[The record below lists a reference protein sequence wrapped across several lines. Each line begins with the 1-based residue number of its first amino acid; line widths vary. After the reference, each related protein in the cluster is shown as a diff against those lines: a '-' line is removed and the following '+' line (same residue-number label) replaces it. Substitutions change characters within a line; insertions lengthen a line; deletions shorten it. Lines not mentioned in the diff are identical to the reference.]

1 MMAAIRITG
10 LTAWIVPLTSHVAY
24 HMASGKSCETVETVV
39 IRLKTDAGLEG
50 WGEVCPIPGYLPA
63 YARGVI
69 PALTEMAP
77 VLIGSELTGPEAVMA
92 RLDAKL
98 KGHRYAKSAVDIALW
113 DLMGKHA
120 ELPLHALL
128 GGRRVPDMPIYHS
141 ISCLAPDVMAGIASE
156 AYASGI
162 RQFQVKLGADADW
175 QADVTRLRQVR
186 KAVGSGPLVYGD
198 WNCGSTRLDA
208 IRVGRAVADLD
219 IMLEQPCETIEECA
233 AVRDATGLP
242 LKLDE
247 AAHDPASLLLAY
259 RLGCLEAVAVKL
271 SKFGGVSAARR
282 ARDLCLHLGAKMCI
296 EDTWGS
302 DITTAAV
309 LHLGAASPADLVMNV
324 CDLSHYV
331 SPRLCP
337 GAPVRCEGRIAPP
350 EGAGLGVEPD
360 MDVLRAPALEL

>member
-1 MMAAIRITG
+1 MKSGIKITG
-10 LTAWIVPLTSHVAY
+10 LSAWIVPLTSHVAY

-39 IRLKTDAGLEG
+39 IRLRMDDGLEG

-69 PALTEMAP
+69 PALCELAP

-113 DLMGKHA
+113 DLMGKTA
-120 ELPLHALL
+120 GQPLHALL

-141 ISCLAPDVMAGIASE
+141 ISCLPPDDMARIARD
-156 AYASGI
+156 AHATGI
-162 RQFQVKLGADADW
+162 RQFQVKLGVDADW
-175 QADVTRLRQVR
+175 QADVARLRRVR
-186 KAVGSGPLVYGD
+186 ETVGPGPLVYGD

-247 AAHDPASLLLAY
+247 AAHDSASLLTAY

-282 ARDLCLHLGAKMCI
+282 ARDLCMHLGAKMCI

-309 LHLGAASPADLVMNV
+309 LHLGAASPPELVMNV
-324 CDLSHYV
+324 CDLSHYAA
-331 SPRLCP
+331 PRLCP
-337 GAPVRCEGRIAPP
+337 GAPVRKNGRIAPP
-350 EGAGLGVEPD
+350 EGPGLGVEPD
-360 MDVLRAPALEL
+360 PGILGTPVLEL